1 MKTRFSLM
9 NTGLYPETL
18 PPCFVSKDAQ
28 RAFHGLVKKLDDS
41 KFRERK
47 TEYVRYSGTK
57 HDGSRRFFATPNI
70 ISYFHISSF
79 VWRNW
84 SHFEANYAL
93 SEYSI
98 GKPKIMDIG
107 DERAV
112 KVPSLS
118 ELSKHASKNL
128 HYAPYILKA
137 DIAQCFPSI
146 YTHSIAWAAHGIDA
160 SKGDTRKDSIT
171 NTFNAL
177 DFFVRNGQRGN
188 TRGVLVGPDA
198 YRLIAEFILAKIDHE
213 LKATVGELIVGAVRH
228 VDDYYIGLRTEHDA
242 QSVLSHLRE
251 MLSTY
256 ELNLN
261 DQKTKIY
268 SSLEPINDLWAQRL
282 RDHMVSSSHFAGHDR
297 LERAI
302 AEAVQ
307 TSNEIRSDSPIKILL
322 RSLDEFKIY
331 RSTHWEFVEQN
342 LQRIVQKHP
351 HAIDYVCLLIAKRK
365 ALGNAIDD
373 DGWSAVAQMIIRRSL
388 ALSHDHEVVWML
400 WMMIV
405 SNLEVSPALVEELSK
420 SRNAHVRA
428 MLVQAHVDGKL
439 ARKPRLALGA
449 PLSTIDSNWLV
460 NLVARS
466 QGFSKASFSGL
477 YSEHFEHL
485 AARKIKLIDFDD
497 HINSIKSENT
507 RAISRTR
514 YGYDDEEDDQD
525 NSFWNLP
532 DGPGIDADTIMDDLG
547 LGPAGLDF

>member
-1 MKTRFSLM
+1 
-9 NTGLYPETL
+9 
-18 PPCFVSKDAQ
+18 
-28 RAFHGLVKKLDDS
+28 
-41 KFRERK
+41 
-47 TEYVRYSGTK
+47 
-57 HDGSRRFFATPNI
+57 
-70 ISYFHISSF
+70 
-79 VWRNW
+79 
-84 SHFEANYAL
+84 
-93 SEYSI
+93 
-98 GKPKIMDIG
+98 MDIG

-146 YTHSIAWAAHGIDA
+146 YTHSIAWAAHGIDE
-160 SKGDTRKDSIT
+160 SKGDTKKDSTT
-171 NTFNAL
+171 NIFNTL
-177 DFFVRNGQRGN
+177 DFLVRNGQRGN

-198 YRLIAEFILAKIDHE
+198 YRLIAEFILAKIDNE
-213 LKATVGELIVGAVRH
+213 LSASVGEIIVGAVRH

-282 RDHMVSSSHFAGHDR
+282 RDHMISSTDLVRHEL

-302 AEAVQ
+302 TEAVT

-322 RSLDEFKIY
+322 RSLDQVKIY
-331 RSTHWEFVEQN
+331 QSTHWEFVEQN

-365 ALGNAIDD
+365 ALGNTIDNV
-373 DGWSAVAQMIIRRSL
+373 GWSAVAEIIIRRSL

-405 SNLEVSPALVEELSK
+405 SDLQVLPALIEELSK

-428 MLVQAHVDGKL
+428 MLVQAYVDGKL
-439 ARKPRLALGA
+439 TRKPKLALGA
-449 PLSTIDSNWLV
+449 PLSTVDSNWLV

-477 YSEHFEHL
+477 YSDYFEHL
-485 AARKIKLIDFDD
+485 AKRKIKLIDF
-497 HINSIKSENT
+497 
-507 RAISRTR
+507 
-514 YGYDDEEDDQD
+514 
-525 NSFWNLP
+525 
-532 DGPGIDADTIMDDLG
+532 
-547 LGPAGLDF
+547 